1 MNIEKT
7 AQNNTVNNLKEL
19 TNYLVIGILTTTV
32 SLITYYILIKIFFT
46 SQSKSDIQLANFL
59 SWFCSVI
66 FAYFT
71 SRDFVFNSK
80 ETNKLKESI
89 CFLASRVAT
98 LILEIILIEIMIYL
112 FKSGSYTCKIASQA
126 LAIISNYVLAK
137 LIVFK

>member
-32 SLITYYILIKIFFT
+32 SLITYYILIKIIFT

>member
-66 FAYFT
+66 FVYFT